1 MNKTLLLIGR
11 LAFAMSAIVLLT
23 HTSSCKKD
31 KNNGPNDLGG
41 DTNIPLTQV
50 GNESSVYLTIG
61 AAGTSING
69 TMTVTKNEDGIVTY
83 KLLADLT
90 GNSDSTLIAALV
102 PAEYK
107 DNQGRISG
115 EFKFKITSEG
125 IQDYFHSNKPFTV
138 VKYND
143 NVGDSYSV
151 TTNNGN
157 TLTRTVIEKTGID
170 EWPLGFLYI
179 KTIAV
184 EQDVPASDEL
194 LEKIT
199 YRANHR
205 FGLVYIKAN
214 LKNGQTVEAKIMPWF
229 LL

>member
-1 MNKTLLLIGR
+1 MKKTILFILLGVIILGNG
-11 LAFAMSAIVLLT
+11 A
-23 HTSSCKKD
+23 CKKD

-41 DTNIPLTQV
+41 ETDIPLTQV

-61 AAGTSING
+61 TGGSSVNG
-69 TMTVTKNEDGIVTY
+69 TMTVKKNEDGVVTY
-83 KLLADLT
+83 ELIADLT
-90 GNSDSTLIAALV
+90 GNPDSALIATLV

-107 DNQGRISG
+107 DSQGRIVG

-125 IQDYFHSNKPFTV
+125 IQDYFQSDKPWTI
-138 VKYND
+138 VKYD
-143 NVGDSYSV
+143 DEVGDSYSI
-151 TTNNGN
+151 TTVNGDV
-157 TLTRTVIEKTGID
+157 LTRTVVEKTGLD
-170 EWPLGFLYI
+170 EWPLGFFNI

-184 EQDVPASDEL
+184 EQQVPESDEL

-205 FGLVYIKAN
+205 FGLVYIKAD
-214 LKNGQTVEAKIMPWF
+214 LKNGQTVEADIVPWF